1 MILAAGKGERM
12 RPLTNHRPKPLLSV
26 GDKPLIQ
33 YHVENLVA
41 AGFSELVV
49 NVSWLGDQIARFL
62 EARDWGCP
70 ITLSRESSPLET
82 AGGIIQALPHLGEAP
97 FALVNGDIWT
107 DYPFTV
113 LRRYPGLPAD
123 GAYLV
128 LVDNPA
134 HNPEGDFFLQAD
146 GCLRRCAPA
155 QAQRL
160 TYAGV
165 AIFDPG
171 FFRGAAPGRQA
182 LLPFLERAMSEQ
194 RVRGEHYR
202 GEWEDVVTPERFHAL
217 DARLG
222 IH

>member
-33 YHVENLVA
+33 YHVENLAA

-49 NVSWLGDQIARFL
+49 NVSWLGDQIERFL
-62 EARDWGCP
+62 AARDWGCS
-70 ITLSRESSPLET
+70 ITLSREESPLET
-82 AGGIIQALPHLGEAP
+82 AGGIIRALPHLGEAP

-107 DYPFTV
+107 DYPLAG
-113 LRRYPGLPAD
+113 LRRHHDLPAD

-134 HNPEGDFFLQAD
+134 HNPEGDFFLRAD
-146 GCLRRCAPA
+146 GRLRRRSPA
-155 QAQRL
+155 GAQRL
-160 TYAGV
+160 TYAGIAV
-165 AIFDPG
+165 FDPG
-171 FFRGAAPGRQA
+171 FFKGAAPGRQA
-182 LLPFLERAMSEQ
+182 LLPFLERAMPEQ
-194 RVRGEHYR
+194 RVCGEHYR
-202 GEWEDVVTPERFHAL
+202 GQWEDVGTPERLRAL